1 MTVKTLIIGNGTC
14 ALQTAHQL
22 ATDDIEVIL
31 ACQEDELVGTENLK
45 EAVSTNALVE
55 TLKGVRLEA
64 FSGFIGWFET
74 VFQNGAKIYNRTASS
89 IVIAEEGHRVPNLN
103 LYGLSSSETVMSVSQ
118 FRERLESSAG
128 KLADQKIAFINGLS
142 EENSAV
148 AAAEMIQCALLLQ
161 SVSGTQGYYLT
172 ANLKVA
178 GNGLEKRYR
187 DAKAAG
193 CLFFK
198 FSDTRP
204 VFNKEQK
211 KGNSIDFVDEVNG
224 DHYSLTPDRVVVDE
238 TAAPSDYLGHLARL
252 MQLDTDPAGYI
263 QTDNVHRL
271 TVSTNRRGI
280 YAAGPARTEMMP
292 FDIANDATNAVSEI
306 SALRNEGVD
315 IPPYRAEID
324 TGLCI
329 ACLTCFRLCPY
340 KAVLKGHR
348 MNVITD
354 ACEGCGICAAECPR
368 GAIAMDEL
376 GIEVDHQIRTLAA
389 ERKQSGT
396 PSIMLFCC
404 SRSAHRAGGL
414 AACLGYQ
421 LPDGLT
427 AVVVPCAGGI
437 STRHMLAAYS
447 GGADG
452 VLVLSCHDGNCHS
465 ENGNTYARQRVET
478 LSHRLQQMGIS
489 PARLEI
495 HTLASNMAREFTD
508 IAWQFE
514 GKLKELTE

>member
-1 MTVKTLIIGNGTC
+1 M
-14 ALQTAHQL
+14 QTAQQV
-22 ATDDIEVIL
+22 ASEGSGVIL
-31 ACQEDELVGTENLK
+31 AIREKALSGPEQLR
-45 EAVSTNALVE
+45 EAVLTNERIELLSAVNLQ
-55 TLKGVRLEA
+55 T
-64 FSGFIGWFET
+64 FSGFVGQFEAG
-74 VFQNGAKIYNRTASS
+74 FQNGVKSDSRTASS
-89 IVIAEEGHRVPNLN
+89 IVIAEAGHRIPNFE
-103 LYGLSSSETVMSVSQ
+103 LYGLDAAAGVISLSDFYQILDKTPETLTDKKV
-118 FRERLESSAG
+118 
-128 KLADQKIAFINGLS
+128 AFLNGLF
-142 EENSAV
+142 EENSTVITADV
-148 AAAEMIQCALLLQ
+148 FECALRLQ
-161 SVSGTQGYYLT
+161 SVQGAQGYFLT

-178 GNGLEKRYR
+178 GNGLEKKYH

-198 FSDTRP
+198 FADTRP
-204 VFNKEQK
+204 IFKSEEN
-211 KGNSIDFVDEVNG
+211 GSIAVEFLDEVNG
-224 DHYSLTPDRVVVDE
+224 EFYSLFPDMVVVDE
-238 TAAPSDYLGHLARL
+238 TIVPSDHLIRLAEL
-252 MQLDTDPAGYI
+252 MQLDLDSSGYI

-271 TVSTNRRGI
+271 TVATNRRGI
-280 YAAGPARTEMMP
+280 FAAGPARAELMPVEMIS
-292 FDIANDATNAVSEI
+292 DTANALAEI
-306 SALRNEGVD
+306 TALKESDVD
-315 IPPYRAEID
+315 IPPYRAAID

-376 GIEVDHQIRTLAA
+376 GIEVEHQIRTLAA
-389 ERKQSGT
+389 ERKQLAT

-404 SRSAHRAGGL
+404 SRSAHRAGDL

-452 VLVLSCHDGNCHS
+452 VLVLPCHEGNCHS
-465 ENGNTYARQRVET
+465 ERGNQYAQQRVEL
-478 LSHRLQQMGIS
+478 LSIQLQQMGIS
-489 PARLEI
+489 PGRLEI
-495 HTLASNMAREFTD
+495 HTLASNMAREFAD
-508 IAWQFE
+508 IAVQFE
-514 GKLKELTE
+514 EKLKELT